1 MMDPMRVR
9 FPIPVKLLAG
19 FLANVALIALGF
31 WIVFRSQFG
40 GASSGLMQGIMEP
53 RLQAMAERIAA
64 ELRDHPRSAWGT
76 LLKDHSETLGIE
88 FSLFDSEVQYVTGAH
103 ESLPPDLLEAV
114 KEKLTPHLR
123 RRGDG
128 NGPPRQPPPPPP
140 PLGLDPLDDIF
151 GSSGGARPP
160 PPPRRDDEQDRGPR
174 PINPAMA
181 EYPTVMAHTDTPPG
195 YWAVIRVPAVAA
207 ERGYLPALL
216 VVRSDT
222 LTAGGVFLD
231 PKPWL
236 YASVG
241 VLLVSALIWVPM
253 ALSFTRSIQRL
264 RKNTGRVAE
273 GDFEGA
279 VPDAHRLDELG
290 DLGRSVQQMAQR
302 LDGHAKGQKRF
313 LGDIAHE
320 LCSPIARMQASLGIL
335 QQRGEVNGDEKS
347 QRYMEKLEGELQ
359 HMSVLVNELL
369 SFSKANLRSEV
380 KLKPVLLA
388 PLVRRTLQ
396 REDASEEAGTAKV
409 EVPEHFVAMADEDM
423 LSRAIGNLVRN
434 AQRYAAGTGPVEISA
449 TRANGHVSVSVSDRG
464 PGVSAEALP
473 RLLEPFYRP
482 DVARSRE
489 SGGVGLGL
497 AIVKSCTEA
506 CGGKVEVSNREGG
519 GLSVTLK
526 LMADQGTGAD
536 EARSG

>member
-1 MMDPMRVR
+1 M
-9 FPIPVKLLAG
+9 KLLAG

-40 GASSGLMQGIMEP
+40 GVSSELMQGVMEP
-53 RLQAMAERIAA
+53 RMQAMAVRVAA
-64 ELRDHPRSAWGT
+64 ELREQPSSQWES
-76 LLKDHSETLGIE
+76 LLHGHSQALGID
-88 FSLFDSEVQYVTGAH
+88 FSLFDSEIEYVTGVH
-103 ESLPPDLLEAV
+103 NTLPPTVLDMV
-114 KEKLTPHLR
+114 REKLTPHLR
-123 RRGDG
+123 RRGEG
-128 NGPPRQPPPPPP
+128 NGPRPAPPPPPS
-140 PLGLDPLDDIF
+140 LGLDPLDDIF
-151 GSSGGARPP
+151 GSSGGRPP
-160 PPPRRDDEQDRGPR
+160 PPPPREREDERRSPPPMDPS
-174 PINPAMA
+174 MA
-181 EYPTVMAHTDTPPG
+181 RYPTVMAHTSSPPG

-231 PKPWL
+231 PKPWF
-236 YASVG
+236 YAGIG
-241 VLLVSALIWVPM
+241 VLVLSALIWVPL
-253 ALSFTRSIQRL
+253 ALGFTRSIQRL
-264 RKNTGRVAE
+264 RRTTGRVAE
-273 GDFEGA
+273 GDFEVA
-279 VPDAHRLDELG
+279 VPDANRLDELG
-290 DLGRSVQQMAQR
+290 DLGRSVQQMAER

-335 QQRGEVNGDEKS
+335 QQRAETGADEKS
-347 QRYMEKLEGELQ
+347 QRYMGKLEGELQ
-359 HMSVLVNELL
+359 HMSALVNELL

-380 KLKPVLLA
+380 KLKPLLVA

-409 EVPEHFVAMADEDM
+409 EVPDHFVVMADEEM

-434 AQRYAAGTGPVEISA
+434 AQRYAVGCGPVEVSA
-449 TRANGHVSVSVSDRG
+449 TRANGHVSITVSDRG

-482 DVARSRE
+482 DIARSRE

-506 CGGKVEVSNREGG
+506 CGGKVEIANREGG
-519 GLSVTLK
+519 GLSVTLR
-526 LMADQGTGAD
+526 LMADSGTD
-536 EARSG
+536 TARAG

>member
-1 MMDPMRVR
+1 MIDTMRVR

-40 GASSGLMQGIMEP
+40 GVSSELMQGIMEP
-53 RLQAMAERIAA
+53 RLQAMAERVSA
-64 ELRDHPRSAWGT
+64 ELRDQPPSRWEGM
-76 LLKDHSETLGIE
+76 LRGHSGALGID
-88 FSLFDSEVQYVTGAH
+88 FSLFDSEIEYVTGVH
-103 ESLPPDLLEAV
+103 SSLPPTLLDMV
-114 KEKLTPHLR
+114 REKLTPHLR
-123 RRGDG
+123 RRGEG
-128 NGPPRQPPPPPP
+128 NASRPAPPPPP
-140 PLGLDPLDDIF
+140 PLGLDPLDDVF

-160 PPPRRDDEQDRGPR
+160 PRDRDGDRQGPPPMEPS
-174 PINPAMA
+174 MA
-181 EYPTVMAHTDTPPG
+181 RYPTVMAHTSSPPG

-236 YASVG
+236 YAGVG
-241 VLLVSALIWVPM
+241 VLVVSAFIWVPM
-253 ALSFTRSIQRL
+253 ALGFTRSIQRL
-264 RKNTGRVAE
+264 RRTTGRVAE
-273 GDFEGA
+273 GDFEVA
-279 VPDAHRLDELG
+279 VPDANRLDELG
-290 DLGRSVQQMAQR
+290 DLGRSVRQMAER

-335 QQRGEVNGDEKS
+335 QQRAEAGADDKS

-359 HMSVLVNELL
+359 NMSALVNELL
-369 SFSKANLRSEV
+369 SFSRANLRSEV

-388 PLVRRTLQ
+388 PLVRHTLH
-396 REDASEEAGTAKV
+396 REDMSIEAGTAKV
-409 EVPEHFVAMADEDM
+409 EVPEHFVVMADEEM

-434 AQRYAAGTGPVEISA
+434 AQRYAAGTGPVEIAAS
-449 TRANGHVSVSVSDRG
+449 RANGHVSITVSDRG
-464 PGVSAEALP
+464 PGVAAEALP

-482 DVARSRE
+482 DMARSRD

-506 CGGKVEVSNREGG
+506 CGGKVEIANRQGG
-519 GLSVTLK
+519 GLSVTLNLK
-526 LMADQGTGAD
+526 VDPGTDA
-536 EARSG
+536 ARAG

>member
-1 MMDPMRVR
+1 MMEPMRVR

-19 FLANVALIALGF
+19 FLANAALIALGF

-40 GASSGLMQGIMEP
+40 GVSSGLMQGIMEP
-53 RLQAMAERIAA
+53 RLQATAERISA
-64 ELRDHPRSAWGT
+64 ELREQPPSRWEG
-76 LLKDHSETLGIE
+76 LLRGHSQALGIDL
-88 FSLFDSEVQYVTGAH
+88 SLFDSEIEYVTGVH
-103 ESLPPDLLEAV
+103 RSLPPDLFETV

-123 RRGDG
+123 RRGEG
-128 NGPPRQPPPPPP
+128 SGPRPAPPPPP
-140 PLGLDPLDDIF
+140 PLGLDPLDDVF
-151 GSSGGARPP
+151 GSSEGARPP
-160 PPPRRDDEQDRGPR
+160 PPAPDRDDDRGRGP
-174 PINPAMA
+174 PPMNPSMA
-181 EYPTVMAHTDTPPG
+181 RYPTVMARTSSPPG
-195 YWAVIRVPAVAA
+195 YWAVIRVPAVASQ
-207 ERGYLPALL
+207 RGYLPALL

-236 YASVG
+236 YAGAG
-241 VLLVSALIWVPM
+241 VLVLSALIWVPL
-253 ALSFTRSIQRL
+253 ALGFTRSIQRL
-264 RKNTGRVAE
+264 RRTTGRVAE
-273 GDFEGA
+273 GDFEVG
-279 VPDAHRLDELG
+279 VPDANRLDELG
-290 DLGRSVQQMAQR
+290 DLGRSVQQMAER

-335 QQRGEVNGDEKS
+335 QQRAEASSDEKS
-347 QRYMEKLEGELQ
+347 ARYMEKLEGELQ
-359 HMSVLVNELL
+359 HMSTLVNELL

-388 PLVRRTLQ
+388 PLVRHTLR
-396 REDASEEAGTAKV
+396 REDMSMEAGTARM
-409 EVPEHFVAMADEDM
+409 EVPEHFVVMADEEM

-434 AQRYAAGTGPVEISA
+434 AQRYAAGTGPVEVAA
-449 TRANGHVSVSVSDRG
+449 TRANGHVSITVSDRG

-506 CGGKVEVSNREGG
+506 CGGKVEIANRQGG

-526 LMADQGTGAD
+526 LVADPGTGEGRTD
-536 EARSG
+536 